1 MSCERVRWIV
11 GGECEVIHI
20 AHCVSVCVS
29 VRVLRVLFGV
39 AGPWGRC
46 VVEGLTVHVHENG
59 RLQRRSPRM
68 INCFARQPTVQILS
82 AQGTNRNFVAN
93 NATIQRVDVRLGAHR
108 QIITIPHYDRHGFSY
123 CSRGEG
129 ERERERWWWCGDS
142 HLLFTVIYTSIY
154 GYTIARLC
162 GKMDKNLSTTNA
174 MNYYYYDLFLK

>member
-1 MSCERVRWIV
+1 M

-129 ERERERWWWCGDS
+129 ERERGRDDDDAAIHIYYS
-142 HLLFTVIYTSIY
+142 QSYIYMDIQLLAFV
-154 GYTIARLC
+154 
-162 GKMDKNLSTTNA
+162 GKWTKT
-174 MNYYYYDLFLK
+174 